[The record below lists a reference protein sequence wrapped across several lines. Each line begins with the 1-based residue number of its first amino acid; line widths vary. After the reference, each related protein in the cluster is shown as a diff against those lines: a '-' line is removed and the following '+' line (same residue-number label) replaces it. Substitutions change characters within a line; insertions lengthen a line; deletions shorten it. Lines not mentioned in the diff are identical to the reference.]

1 MRYRFILAEKANYP
15 VTILCKV
22 MRVAKSGFYAW
33 ISRDKSAYQQENEKL
48 LVLVKQ
54 IHIDSGQ
61 TYGTRRMAAALRA
74 RGYACGR
81 ARARTL
87 MRLAGVA
94 VKRRRRF
101 KVTTDSQHKLPVS
114 PNLLNREF
122 DVVRPD
128 LVWTGDLTYIW
139 TNEGWLYLAVVIDL
153 FHREVV
159 GWSMGKRIT
168 KELVVNAFNM
178 AYWRRRPGP
187 GLLFHSDRGSQYCSA
202 AFLKTLK
209 AHGAISSMS
218 RKGDC
223 WDNAPSESFF
233 ASLKKDR
240 VYHKSYKTRKEAK
253 LDIVDYLEMFYNSR
267 RLHSALGYV
276 SPRQFEADWLGANA
290 A

>member
-22 MRVAKSGFYAW
+22 MRVARSGFYAW
-33 ISRDKSAYQQENEKL
+33 LRRDKSARQQENEEL
-48 LVLVKQ
+48 IPLVRQ
-54 IHIDSGQ
+54 IHKESKE

-74 RGYACGR
+74 MGYACGR

-94 VKRRRRF
+94 VKCRRRF
-101 KVTTDSQHKLPVS
+101 KVTTDSNHKLPVS
-114 PNLLNREF
+114 PNLLNRDF
-122 DVVRPD
+122 DVIRPN
-128 LVWTGDLTYIW
+128 LAWAGDITYVW

-159 GWSMGKRIT
+159 GWSMNSRIT
-168 KELVVNAFNM
+168 KELVINAFNM

-187 GLLFHSDRGSQYCSA
+187 ALIFHSDRGSQYCSA
-202 AFLKTLK
+202 AFQKILK
-209 AHGAISSMS
+209 GMSAISSMS

-233 ASLKKDR
+233 ATLKKDLI
-240 VYHKSYKTRKEAK
+240 YHKRYTTRKEAK

-276 SPRQFEADWLGANA
+276 SPRQFEAAWLLANA

>member
-1 MRYRFILAEKANYP
+1 MRYRFISAEKANYP
-15 VTILCKV
+15 VAILCRV
-22 MRVAKSGFYAW
+22 MQVARSGFYAW
-33 ISRDKSAYQQENEKL
+33 LKGDKSAYRQENEGL
-48 LVLVKQ
+48 IALVKQ
-54 IHIDSGQ
+54 IHKESGE

-74 RGYACGR
+74 RGIACGR

-87 MRLAGVA
+87 MRIAGVA

-101 KVTTDSQHKLPVS
+101 KVTTDSNHKLPVA
-114 PNLLNREF
+114 PNLLERKFTVE
-122 DVVRPD
+122 RPD
-128 LVWTGDLTYIW
+128 LCWTGDITYIW

-153 FHREVV
+153 FHREIV
-159 GWSMGKRIT
+159 GWSIGKRIT
-168 KELVVNAFNM
+168 KQLVIDAFNM

-187 GLLFHSDRGSQYCSA
+187 GLIFHSDRGSQYCST

-209 AHGAISSMS
+209 VRGAISSMS
-218 RKGDC
+218 KKGDC

-240 VYHKSYKTRKEAK
+240 VYHKNYKTRKEAK

-267 RLHSALGYV
+267 RLHSTLGYV
-276 SPRQFEADWLGANA
+276 SPRQFERAWLLANA